1 MVAIVLET
9 AWNTKEQRMP
19 GRNQQLVLDAL
30 TRSDRPMG
38 AYELLGLLRQE
49 GLRSPLQ
56 IYHALD
62 RLIEEGLIHRIESL
76 SAFAL
81 CVHGDAPMGAP
92 PLLSARIAGEQ
103 VKFTI
108 RHWSGCCAGL
118 PDGRA
123 SDQVGH
129 GGALGSMRV
138 LRAWMRCPSSCSPV
152 FSAPAML
159 AASFAAQLLAL
170 DLAQLD

>member
-1 MVAIVLET
+1 
-9 AWNTKEQRMP
+9 MP

-56 IYHALD
+56 IYRALD

-81 CVHGDAPMGAP
+81 CVHG
-92 PLLSARIAGEQ
+92 EC
-103 VKFTI
+103 T
-108 RHWSGCCAGL
+108 H
-118 PDGRA
+118 GRA
-123 SDQVGH
+123 AFAICANCERASEVHDP
-129 GGALGSMRV
+129 ALERV
-138 LRAWMRCPSSCSPV
+138 LRRIARRQGFRTKSATVELSGLCESC
-152 FSAPAML
+152 AHG
-159 AASFAAQLLAL
+159 
-170 DLAQLD
+170 